1 MSTDRVIGT
10 VVVGAGPTGLGA
22 AHRLH
27 EVGDRDWL
35 VLEGDA
41 RVGGL
46 AKSHVDPAGFTWD
59 VGGHVMFS
67 QSPYY
72 NALCDRILA
81 DESLMHVRES
91 WIWTHGRY
99 VPYPFQNNVSELP
112 LDAAV
117 DCIDG
122 LYRAAAA
129 RRPGPGPAPAS
140 FADWIRDT
148 FGDGISRHFMDPY
161 NRKVWAT
168 PLERMSAS
176 WIAERVA
183 VVEPRRILEL
193 ALAGRQDAT
202 WGPNATFRYPTHG
215 GTGGMWEKVAAPLR
229 HGIRTGAPVVA
240 IDPAARRVTLAGGGT
255 VGYRRLVTT
264 MPLDT
269 LCRITAGC
277 PYPVRAA
284 ADGLTRNRGVM
295 IGIGVERGRVS
306 DKNWVYFPEEDVPFY
321 RLTFL
326 SNYSPHIVPGADV
339 DRYSALLMEVSVS
352 EHRPADEAT
361 LADRCVDALVRA
373 GILQD
378 ADRRRIAS
386 VWQLAIPYSY
396 PVPTVDRDRRLA
408 QVEGWLASVGITSA
422 GRFGAWRYEVGNMD
436 HSFMMG
442 VNAVEG
448 LLDMRLSA

>member
-1 MSTDRVIGT
+1 MSTESAIGT
-10 VVVGAGPTGLGA
+10 VVVGAGPAGLGA
-22 AHRLH
+22 AHRLR
-27 EVGDRDWL
+27 ELGDRDWM
-35 VLEGDA
+35 VLEGDG

-46 AKSHVDPAGFTWD
+46 AKSHVDAAGFTWD

-72 NALCDRILA
+72 NALCDRILEG
-81 DESLMHVRES
+81 ESLMHVRES

-99 VPYPFQNNVSELP
+99 IPYPFQNNVSELP
-112 LDAAV
+112 IEAAV

-122 LYRAAAA
+122 LYRAEA
-129 RRPGPGPAPAS
+129 RRGGAAPAS
-140 FADWIRDT
+140 FAAWIADT
-148 FGDGISRHFMDPY
+148 FGEGISRHFMDPY

-183 VVEPRRILEL
+183 VVQPRSILEL

-202 WGPNATFRYPTHG
+202 WGPNASFRYPTHG
-215 GTGGMWEKVAAPLR
+215 GTGGMWERVADPLR
-229 HGIRTGAPVVA
+229 DRIRTNAPVVG
-240 IDPAARRVTLAGGGT
+240 IDPAAKRVTLAGGDT

-264 MPLDT
+264 MPLDL
-269 LCRITAGC
+269 LCRITRGC
-277 PYPVRAA
+277 PDSVREA

-339 DRYSALLMEVSVS
+339 DRYSALLMEVSAS
-352 EHRPADEAT
+352 EHRPADDDALPG
-361 LADRCVDALVRA
+361 LAVDALVRA
-373 GILQD
+373 GILED
-378 ADRRRIAS
+378 GDRDRIVS
-386 VWQLAIPYSY
+386 TWTLGIPYSY

-408 QVEGWLASVGITSA
+408 QVEAWLASVGIVSI

-448 LLDMRLSA
+448 LLDLRLSA